1 MAHISS
7 EIQDVPPKVES
18 TGSETSI
25 RSSLYDCTLTG
36 DKVLRSMVEEYAFQ
50 ALYEE
55 VVIKRPRYTFSVSET
70 DEVNAPL
77 PPGFP
82 QKLWAIVESDQFE
95 SIWWDESGT
104 CIVINEELFKKEVL
118 ERKAPFRVLET
129 NSMKSLVRQL
139 NLYGFSKKRPTFQR
153 SASLPDFLEEEN
165 NISLLSKLHIY
176 YNPNFK
182 RGYPQLLVRMKRRVG
197 INNVSPISSLVRDY
211 KTKHVKARVNTDDHN
226 SDLLPETS
234 GESAFSAS
242 TSLSVPFI
250 QKPYTSQ
257 RVANT
262 SALPPCDLPF
272 PSSISVR
279 QTEQIVVDQ
288 PAVLNQVSIFNWHSY
303 SSYTQVNGHLEDIA
317 TTTTPT
323 SQNPI
328 VSPSQSS
335 YSGLMVEPS
344 KFPVTYSD
352 MSAHDSPY
360 PKQQQR
366 GNSWSSMPTT
376 TYTSAS
382 SLSSQLI
389 KSHHYMKTM
398 LIKTD
403 LSNKCQIMEPN
414 ED

>member
-1 MAHISS
+1 MTHISL
-7 EIQDVPPKVES
+7 EVQDVPPKDES

-25 RSSLYDCTLTG
+25 RSSLYDYTLTG
-36 DKVLRSMVEEYAFQ
+36 DKVLRSMIEEYVFQ

-55 VVIKRPRYTFSVSET
+55 VVIKRPCYTFSVSET
-70 DEVNAPL
+70 DELNVSL
-77 PPGFP
+77 SHTFP
-82 QKLWAIVESDQFE
+82 RKLWAIVESDQFE

-104 CIVINEELFKKEVL
+104 CIVINEELFKKEVS

-139 NLYGFSKKRPTFQR
+139 NLYGFSKKRQTFQR
-153 SASLPDFLEEEN
+153 PASRPDFLEEEN

-182 RGYPQLLVRMKRRVG
+182 RGYPQLLVRMKRRM
-197 INNVSPISSLVRDY
+197 
-211 KTKHVKARVNTDDHN
+211 KHVKARVNTDDHN
-226 SDLLPETS
+226 SDFLPETS

-242 TSLSVPFI
+242 TNLSVPFI

-257 RVANT
+257 IVANT
-262 SALPPCDLPF
+262 SALPPCDLPS

-288 PAVLNQVSIFNWHSY
+288 PAVLNQLSIFNWHSH
-303 SSYTQVNGHLEDIA
+303 SSYTQVNGHVEDIA

-328 VSPSQSS
+328 VSPSQSI
-335 YSGLMVEPS
+335 
-344 KFPVTYSD
+344 TYSD
-352 MSAHDSPY
+352 MSAHDSTY
-360 PKQQQR
+360 PNQQQR
-366 GNSWSSMPTT
+366 SNSWSSMPTT

-389 KSHHYMKTM
+389 NSHHYMKTM

-403 LSNKCQIMEPN
+403 LSNKCQMKIKIYVGRCQQILIILVIEQ
-414 ED
+414 